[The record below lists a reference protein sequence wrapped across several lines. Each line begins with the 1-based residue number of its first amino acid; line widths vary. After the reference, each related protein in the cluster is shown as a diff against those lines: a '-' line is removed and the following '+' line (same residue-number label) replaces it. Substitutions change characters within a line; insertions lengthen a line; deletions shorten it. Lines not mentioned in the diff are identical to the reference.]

1 MVIRFVNLF
10 AKITGWPVQLL
21 CFRTRILYE
30 DKKIQ
35 GRRIEGAAIVISNHT
50 SIFDYAV
57 FLFVFISRTLRYQ
70 MAEILFEKKPL
81 CYLLKLLGGIRID
94 RDSHDFSFMARSEAI
109 LRNDGV
115 VGIFPEGR
123 LAREGEERPL
133 PFQPGAAYLAMA
145 TKVPVIPVYTNGSY
159 FCRKRAVVMIG
170 KPMLASDFTDA
181 SRSDR
186 ENLAAVNT
194 AMRDKIIALG
204 KKVNELSVL

>member
-35 GRRIEGAAIVISNHT
+35 GRRIGGAAIVISNHT

-133 PFQPGAAYLAMA
+133 PFQPGA
-145 TKVPVIPVYTNGSY
+145 
-159 FCRKRAVVMIG
+159 
-170 KPMLASDFTDA
+170 
-181 SRSDR
+181 
-186 ENLAAVNT
+186 
-194 AMRDKIIALG
+194 
-204 KKVNELSVL
+204 LSLRQVSP

>member
-35 GRRIEGAAIVISNHT
+35 GRRIDGAAIVISNHT

-81 CYLLKLLGGIRID
+81 CYLLKGLGGIRID

-123 LAREGEERPL
+123 LAREGEVRPL

-145 TKVPVIPVYTNGSY
+145 TQVPVIPVYTNGSY

-170 KPMLASDFTDA
+170 KPMLASDYTDA
-181 SRSDR
+181 SRSDK

-194 AMRDKIIALG
+194 AMRNKILALE
-204 KKVNELSVL
+204 KKVNALSVL